1 VFKGSGMKLG
11 SKKGKQNDLLD
22 ALGGEAVER
31 EEEHHLLS
39 PAPAASPSPV
49 PAASPAAQDVLP
61 HVQRSR

>member
-1 VFKGSGMKLG
+1 MKLG

-22 ALGGEAVER
+22 ALGGGEAAER
-31 EEEHHLLS
+31 EEEQQLLS
-39 PAPAASPSPV
+39 PAPAASSSPV